1 MKVVLFCGGQGM
13 RLRPLSPAPLS
24 LGDHDTG
31 DLPKPMVPIGG
42 QRPLMWHVMKYY
54 AHFGHKDFLLCLGY
68 RGEVIKD
75 YFLHYDEYRT
85 NDFVMTQGGK
95 SLDLLHNDIEDWRI
109 TFLDTGLHSNVGQR
123 LKAVQAHLEG
133 EEFFLAN
140 YSDGL
145 SDLPLPEYIEQFKAT
160 GKVGAFVCVRPPHTS
175 HVVRV
180 AKDGAVES
188 IAPFR
193 VADVWINGGYFVF
206 RQNIFDYLQ
215 EGEELVREPFERLIA
230 EGKLFGYK
238 YSGFWK
244 CIDTFKEKQELDE
257 LHARGSAPWQ
267 VWQNRA
273 SSTADS
279 GG

>member
-13 RLRPLSPAPLS
+13 RLRPLSPAPLG
-24 LGDHDTG
+24 LGDHDTS

-54 AHFGHKDFLLCLGY
+54 AHFGHKDFILCLGY
-68 RGEVIKD
+68 RGEVIKN

-85 NDFVMTQGGK
+85 NDFVMAQGGK

-145 SDLPLPEYIEQFKAT
+145 SDLPLPESLERQAVWASARLRRTEGFQFHLGRFEIGLMECLGVFATLFFASRFVIQWIASERARRSVVPELFWWVSLCGAGLMIVYAVYFGRFAVLLGQLTGWAVYIRNLWLIRREK
-160 GKVGAFVCVRPPHTS
+160 R
-175 HVVRV
+175 
-180 AKDGAVES
+180 
-188 IAPFR
+188 
-193 VADVWINGGYFVF
+193 
-206 RQNIFDYLQ
+206 
-215 EGEELVREPFERLIA
+215 GE
-230 EGKLFGYK
+230 
-238 YSGFWK
+238 
-244 CIDTFKEKQELDE
+244 
-257 LHARGSAPWQ
+257 
-267 VWQNRA
+267 NR
-273 SSTADS
+273 STAPLAS
-279 GG
+279 A